1 MSSSVFS
8 GDSDFQESSN
18 TLSYMS
24 RTGQDAGLIS
34 DINLSTALGSPEFGR
49 RPHNLDSGLGLRPQ
63 DTGVI
68 FSPTSTVCSIVPI
81 LLRRCSNPVKHLGRP
96 QPGPFFSPPAYDAS
110 SIYIREECMR
120 LRRENDQMNAYIH
133 TSR

>member
-8 GDSDFQESSN
+8 TDSDFQESSD

-24 RTGQDAGLIS
+24 RTGQDANLLS
-34 DINLSTALGSPEFGR
+34 DPNFSSPEFGR
-49 RPHNLDSGLGLRPQ
+49 RPHNLDSGIGQRPQ

-68 FSPTSTVCSIVPI
+68 FPPTSMVRGIVPI
-81 LLRRCSNPVKHLGRP
+81 LLRRCPNPAKHLGQP

-110 SIYIREECMR
+110 SMYIREECMR
-120 LRRENDQMNAYIH
+120 LRRENDQMNAYMH
-133 TSR
+133 TLK